1 VNRLKEETAY
11 MKVSL
16 IEPHSPDY
24 HVYSRVVIPRLGAP
38 ILATILRRL
47 GHEVK
52 VYVEDLAPIRLADA
66 LDVLK
71 SDLVGI
77 SCTSATAPRGYAMAR
92 LLRLKGVPVVFGGVH
107 PTFMPE
113 EPLKYADYV
122 LKGEAEE
129 SLPLLVKALE
139 SSGDLSCVPNLLY
152 LREGAVVRNAERPLC
167 MDLDDV
173 PVPDFSLVNGYRRMK
188 IYPVMSSRGCPH
200 ACTFCCVSPMFG
212 RRLRVKSVPR
222 LMEELEAVGPASVF
236 FSDDNFTASPAH
248 TKEVLSEMLHRCLVP
263 PRWYAQVRAD
273 IWRDQELMDLLER
286 TRCRRVFIGFESV
299 DQDVLD
305 SYGKHQRLSDMKACV
320 SAFHRRGV
328 GVHGMFMFGA
338 DGDDAGAFDRT
349 VRFALEQEL
358 DTVQLLVLTPAPG
371 TDFFRQLDAEG
382 RIFTYDWSLYDGQH
396 VVFEPARMTPLQL
409 QMGAF
414 RANRRFYS
422 LRSVCSS
429 LSCRRFTTAM
439 LRYAGGRILSGW
451 RRTNA
456 RFIQALR
463 DFQASGRTRFR
474 LPRPQLERVP
484 FQGIG

>member
-1 VNRLKEETAY
+1 MR
-11 MKVSL
+11 VSL

-24 HVYSRVVIPRLGAP
+24 HVYSRVTIPRLGAP
-38 ILATILRRL
+38 ILATILKEL

-52 VYVEDLAPIRLADA
+52 VYVEDLAPIRLNEA
-66 LDVLK
+66 LDILK

-129 SLPLLVKALE
+129 SLPRLVEALE
-139 SSGDLSCVPNLLY
+139 GTGDLSGVPNLLY
-152 LREGAVVRNAERPLC
+152 MRDGQVVRNPEAPLSLG
-167 MDLDDV
+167 LDDV
-173 PVPDFSLVNGYRRMK
+173 PVPDFSLVHGHARMK

-212 RRLRVKSVPR
+212 RCLRVKSVPR
-222 LMEELEAVGPASVF
+222 LMEELEAVGRASVF

-248 TKEVLSEMLHRCLVP
+248 TKEVLSEMLRRRLVP

-273 IWRDQELMDLLER
+273 IYRDRELMDLLER

-299 DQDVLD
+299 DQAVLD
-305 SYGKHQRLSDMKACV
+305 SYHKHQKLADMRACV

-338 DGDDAGAFDRT
+338 DGDDAGTFDRT
-349 VRFALEQEL
+349 VRFALEQDL
-358 DTVQLLVLTPAPG
+358 DTVQLLILTPAPG

-382 RIFTYDWSLYDGQH
+382 RIFSRDWSLYDGQH
-396 VVFEPARMTPLQL
+396 VVFEPAHMTPLQL
-409 QMGAF
+409 QMGAI

-422 LRSVCSS
+422 LRSVWSS
-429 LSCRRFTTAM
+429 LSCRRFGTAI
-439 LRYAGGRILSGW
+439 LRYAGRRILNGW
-451 RRTNA
+451 HRTNSQ
-456 RFIQALR
+456 FLKALR
-463 DFQASGRTRFR
+463 EFQTGTAAPFELSQLR
-474 LPRPQLERVP
+474 LEQVP
-484 FQGIG
+484 FQEVQ